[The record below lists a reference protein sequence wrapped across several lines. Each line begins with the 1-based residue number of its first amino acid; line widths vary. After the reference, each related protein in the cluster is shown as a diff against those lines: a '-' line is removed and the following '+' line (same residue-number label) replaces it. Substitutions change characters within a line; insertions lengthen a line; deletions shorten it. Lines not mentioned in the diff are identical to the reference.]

1 MYNSVSMFLR
11 DISKR
16 VLLAKF
22 SSKGNKISQMLPV
35 GFLSWQKACLLATGM
50 AIEEYIKEALQND
63 VSLFKGDE
71 NICTSSFGDDTAVWL
86 LVSAASESEA
96 VDDDKDRDER
106 GPAGGWRLAL
116 LAKNMVFMGHAFD
129 SRCFFLI

>member
-1 MYNSVSMFLR
+1 MLLR

-22 SSKGNKISQMLPV
+22 SSEGNKISQMLPV
-35 GFLSWQKACLLATGM
+35 GFLSWKKACLLATDVE
-50 AIEEYIKEALQND
+50 IEEHIKEALQKD
-63 VSLFKGDE
+63 VSLFKDDE

-86 LVSAASESEA
+86 LVSAASDSEA
-96 VDDDKDRDER
+96 VDDDKVRDAR

-116 LAKNMVFMGHAFD
+116 LAKNMVFTGHAFD